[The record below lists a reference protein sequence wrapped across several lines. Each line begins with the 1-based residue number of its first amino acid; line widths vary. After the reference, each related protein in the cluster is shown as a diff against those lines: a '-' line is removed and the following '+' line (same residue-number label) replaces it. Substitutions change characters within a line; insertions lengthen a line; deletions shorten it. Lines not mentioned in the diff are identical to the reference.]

1 MVGGTREKGVLCVC
15 VRVCFCVCAEE
26 CKAATR
32 CIKMQTQMMYFPLG
46 IHRVRVFIHLSAC
59 VRARLC
65 VCTCA
70 RVHAKTLGRWHCVG
84 AYLTQAGKMVEGSVA
99 VVIGRS

>member
-26 CKAATR
+26 CKAATC

-46 IHRVRVFIHLSAC
+46 IRRVRVFIHLSVCVCARVC
-59 VRARLC
+59 VRAGVCMQRLWGGGF
-65 VCTCA
+65 VY
-70 RVHAKTLGRWHCVG
+70 GR
-84 AYLTQAGKMVEGSVA
+84 
-99 VVIGRS
+99 I